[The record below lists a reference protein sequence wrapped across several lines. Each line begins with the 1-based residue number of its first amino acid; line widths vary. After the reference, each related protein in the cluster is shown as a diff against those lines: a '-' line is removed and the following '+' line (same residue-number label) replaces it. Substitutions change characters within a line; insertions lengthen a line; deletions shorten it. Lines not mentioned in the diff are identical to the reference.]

1 MSAVH
6 VVTGAAGHLGTAVVR
21 ALLDD
26 GRTVRAL
33 ALPGQELLAASL
45 IDDAARARLSR
56 RDADVTDRA
65 SLDAALADL
74 VGEDLVVIH
83 TAGLISIGHLP
94 VARLRQVNV
103 RGAAAV
109 LAAGARRLVHVSSVH
124 AVPEPSDPTEVIR
137 EVDDPDAYDPR
148 AVRGGYD
155 VVDVRDVADA
165 VVAAADGGEAGRTYL
180 LSGRWAE
187 VREILAEVRALRG
200 GRAPLVLPTG
210 LARGVLPAVRALS
223 GLTGSRP
230 LFTGYAL
237 DTLSAPALFSQERAA
252 AELGSSPRPLA
263 DSVHD
268 TVDGLERR

>member
-45 IDDAARARLSR
+45 IDEAARARLSR

-103 RGAAAV
+103 RGTAAV
-109 LAAGARRLVHVSSVH
+109 LAAARAVGARRLVHVSSVH
-124 AVPEPSDPTEVIR
+124 AAPEPSDPTEVIR

-148 AVRGGYD
+148 AVRGGYARSKAEATRGVLRENGIGGLEALVVQPSRMIGPWDDGANHLVDLIDRARRHRMPAVVPGGYD

-165 VVAAADGGEAGRTYL
+165 VVAAA
-180 LSGRWAE
+180 
-187 VREILAEVRALRG
+187 
-200 GRAPLVLPTG
+200 
-210 LARGVLPAVRALS
+210 
-223 GLTGSRP
+223 
-230 LFTGYAL
+230 
-237 DTLSAPALFSQERAA
+237 
-252 AELGSSPRPLA
+252 ELGFSPRPLA